1 MCLFIFVNS
10 RLFILTSCSPPP
22 MCAQTGV
29 AVSAQRLSSR
39 HLGSARLPWPP
50 ARLQEEVHAPFRR
63 FSVLP
68 EVLPSAHSCRV
79 SHAASGRRVAGS
91 ARSRPHCAWPRP
103 RTLRLVSPP
112 ALPPEPLLVVTF
124 NGKASR
130 HGHSLLL
137 QIE

>member
-29 AVSAQRLSSR
+29 AVSAQRLSSG
-39 HLGSARLPWPP
+39 HLGSARL
-50 ARLQEEVHAPFRR
+50 QEEAHAPFRR

-68 EVLPSAHSCRV
+68 EVLPSARSCRV